1 MEKDDIKNIW
11 EKYDQHLS
19 HNLRLDEDTLREN
32 LFSEMKEQIEYP
44 YVSEKVDLSGNI
56 LVTTIA
62 LVLSL
67 RLADDL
73 RYLALGLVI
82 VAIGAIFASLTLKK
96 IKLLK
101 RINSLNS
108 PIVKLQLELASTKHR
123 ILRMRKLELALFP
136 LYLISFI
143 PIVAATFRGV
153 DLFENIT
160 MFIVQAIGALILA
173 YLIVFMI
180 HKHLYDKR
188 FKKAEQLINRLKEFE
203 RE

>member
-11 EKYDQHLS
+11 EKYDEHLS
-19 HNLRLDEDTLREN
+19 HNLRLDEDKLRKN
-32 LFSEMKEQIEYP
+32 LFSEMKEQVEYP

-56 LVTTIA
+56 VVTTIA

-73 RYLALGLVI
+73 RYLALGLII
-82 VAIGAIFASLTLKK
+82 VAIGAVYASSSLKK

-101 RINSLNS
+101 RINSFNL
-108 PIVKLQLELASTKHR
+108 PIVKLQLELASTKQR
-123 ILRMRKLELALFP
+123 ILRLRKMEMALFP
-136 LYLISFI
+136 LYLISII
-143 PIVAATFRGV
+143 PLVAATFRGV
-153 DLFENIT
+153 DLFAYLG
-160 MFIVQAIGALILA
+160 MFLIQAILALILA

-188 FKKAEQLINRLKEFE
+188 FKKAEQLITRLKEFE